1 MFICQSVKSIN
12 PKTVGNATKANWVY
26 YKPVANGF
34 IFVLKYK
41 HTSTVDC
48 RKQHTTVN
56 NLIERLDTTL
66 KLAARTEVTSFL
78 SINDDPTLKGSKVLS
93 FEKDGRQ
100 ENPLYRQ
107 LFGANGSILPNI
119 QVWDKEIAA
128 AAELSYEDDQTYTS
142 DDEPTLNEGDG
153 EGSGAMIASENV
165 GIALIYHASTL
176 F

>member
-1 MFICQSVKSIN
+1 M
-12 PKTVGNATKANWVY
+12 GNATKANWVY

-48 RKQHTTVN
+48 RKQHSTVN
-56 NLIERLDTTL
+56 NLIEDLDNTL
-66 KLAARTEVTSFL
+66 KLAAMTQTTSFL
-78 SINDDPTLKGSKVLS
+78 SINDDHTLKGSKVLS
-93 FEKDGRQ
+93 FDKDGRR

-107 LFGANGSILPNI
+107 IFGANDSVLPDV

-128 AAELSYEDDQTYTS
+128 AAELSNDDDQTYTS